1 MNDLPTQHHKNN
13 SETQSSW
20 GKGLERY
27 DTEETNRLYY
37 TVWGESIHFGIRL
50 TDDCTFDQAIVH
62 TKRHIAEALGITA
75 NHHVLEV
82 ASGVGET
89 ARFFAKEYGCTVTA
103 TNISNQHLATSS
115 EKASHQDLSRRVD
128 NVWADFHDLPF
139 EDKTFDG
146 YWVQEGIVHAKDK
159 ATVISEAFRVL
170 KPGGR
175 IVISEQT
182 TETSLMSKDE
192 QARLAA
198 RHGSPDLLNADGFIR
213 LMIDQS
219 FRMIRDDDMSTHLAP
234 LFDAIVGRIEDD
246 YATLTQDIS
255 KHIVD
260 WNLDNWRFGAAKA
273 RDGALGWHI
282 LVAERP
288 SVCG

>member
-1 MNDLPTQHHKNN
+1 M
-13 SETQSSW
+13 
-20 GKGLERY
+20 
-27 DTEETNRLYY
+27 
-37 TVWGESIHFGIRL
+37 
-50 TDDCTFDQAIVH
+50 
-62 TKRHIAEALGITA
+62 
-75 NHHVLEV
+75 
-82 ASGVGET
+82 
-89 ARFFAKEYGCTVTA
+89 
-103 TNISNQHLATSS
+103 
-115 EKASHQDLSRRVD
+115 D